1 MPPLPPVPLCSI
13 YLVTPL
19 LRRNDA
25 AAFARTFADV
35 LAAAPVASALA
46 RFAPGA
52 EADAKAIAAPLIA
65 AASARD
71 CALLLEGNAR
81 LAARLGADGVH
92 VEGAGEALEEAL
104 ESLKPER
111 IVGAGALASR
121 DEAMTAGDMGAD
133 YVMFGEPFGD
143 GGTPPLPAL
152 VERVGWWAEIFETP
166 CVAFAEF
173 GGSRRIARPRR
184 GRFRRARR
192 RDLAGAV
199 AGRRPPPHR
208 GPAQAGPGGKV
219 GGGGTMRRMALAALA
234 LAAAA
239 GAAFAQ
245 ETSAPAP
252 GAAPGLPFGG
262 LGELAQPQQTPL
274 PPRADGK
281 PPDLAFGAYQRGNF
295 LYALREA
302 ERRLD
307 DNPKDAAAMALI
319 GSIYRDGA
327 AVGRNDLEASRWYR
341 LASNLGNAGAAYEL
355 GVLLLQGA
363 PNLPKDQAAAKAQ
376 FERAAAKDHAG
387 ALYNLG
393 VMALD
398 SSNGHKP
405 DFEAAA
411 EYFKRAA
418 LAGDDNGAYSYGVML
433 REGKGVQRNAT
444 EGAHWLKRAS
454 DFGVIAGQ
462 VEYAIIL
469 FNGDGIPKNEAEA
482 VQVLRTA
489 AIRGNPIAQ
498 NRLAHLYVV
507 GRDVPRDLA
516 RAAAWNALAKGA
528 GLADAD
534 LDASTMNLTEDERK
548 RFIAMM
554 RTQSGF

>member
-1 MPPLPPVPLCSI
+1 
-13 YLVTPL
+13 
-19 LRRNDA
+19 
-25 AAFARTFADV
+25 
-35 LAAAPVASALA
+35 
-46 RFAPGA
+46 
-52 EADAKAIAAPLIA
+52 
-65 AASARD
+65 
-71 CALLLEGNAR
+71 
-81 LAARLGADGVH
+81 
-92 VEGAGEALEEAL
+92 
-104 ESLKPER
+104 
-111 IVGAGALASR
+111 
-121 DEAMTAGDMGAD
+121 
-133 YVMFGEPFGD
+133 
-143 GGTPPLPAL
+143 
-152 VERVGWWAEIFETP
+152 
-166 CVAFAEF
+166 
-173 GGSRRIARPRR
+173 
-184 GRFRRARR
+184 
-192 RDLAGAV
+192 
-199 AGRRPPPHR
+199 
-208 GPAQAGPGGKV
+208 
-219 GGGGTMRRMALAALA
+219 MRRMALAALA

-245 ETSAPAP
+245 ETSAPAQ

-341 LASNLGNAGAAYEL
+341 LASNLGDAGAAYEL

-376 FERAAAKDHAG
+376 FERAAAKNHAG

-411 EYFKRAA
+411 EFFKRAA

-433 REGKGVQRNAT
+433 REGKGVRRNAV

-454 DFGVIAGQ
+454 DSGVIAGQ

-498 NRLAHLYVV
+498 KSPRASLCRGPRRSARPREGRGLERFGERRWAGGRRSRRLHDEPDRRRAEALHGDDAHAVGLLTPAGQGLRPERTSRRRNGVLSTGREVV
-507 GRDVPRDLA
+507 NSTRTWRLT
-516 RAAAWNALAKGA
+516 AWPKIRR
-528 GLADAD
+528 
-534 LDASTMNLTEDERK
+534 SCR
-548 RFIAMM
+548 
-554 RTQSGF
+554 